1 MPANVPPPAL
11 HTSAYLLDEVEA
23 LKRTVDGLQSRLKE
37 LESRVSRLES
47 NPPQV

>member
-11 HTSAYLLDEVEA
+11 HVSAYLLDEVEA

-37 LESRVSRLES
+37 LESRVLRLES
-47 NPPQV
+47 PGPRA